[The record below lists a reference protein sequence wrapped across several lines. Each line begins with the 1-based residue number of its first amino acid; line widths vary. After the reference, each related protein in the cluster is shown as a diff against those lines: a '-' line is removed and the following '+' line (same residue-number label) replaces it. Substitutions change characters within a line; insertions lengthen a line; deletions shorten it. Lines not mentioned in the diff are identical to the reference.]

1 MAICFFASLPS
12 FGEGDERLVEKCF
25 RHSGIRQI
33 VLGVVS
39 SVDQTIWSHRILE
52 VLGQHLTSTVLLWKT
67 MPDKYLPVWARWRA
81 ACLLACPQ
89 LQRPTK
95 HEPYIV
101 MKFNSKLPG
110 LTLGR
115 TIWSQW
121 PCHYGQS
128 APNLAS
134 YNSFKTLRLV
144 FVELLKFSLP
154 CWLKSPPVD
163 WGMT

>member
-1 MAICFFASLPS
+1 M
-12 FGEGDERLVEKCF
+12 F

-67 MPDKYLPVWARWRA
+67 MPDKCLPVWARWRA

-101 MKFNSKLPG
+101 MKFNSKL
-110 LTLGR
+110 
-115 TIWSQW
+115 
-121 PCHYGQS
+121 S
-128 APNLAS
+128 APIAKTRFAKTKRPTKLSAPDLAS